1 MKNIKKL
8 FGLLFAFVIALVQV
22 NAASNG
28 TITVEK
34 AVVGETYSI
43 YRVLDLETYDKD
55 NNHYIYRANADFKS
69 FVESTEA
76 SAYLEAKN
84 ENGNT
89 YYVWKGDATD
99 ARVQEFAKLA
109 FTYAETNKIEPVA
122 STKAT
127 STKVEFKNLDL
138 GYYLMSSTT
147 AEKDARLLS
156 LTTTDPSTTTREKN
170 TLTPDVDKEVKED
183 STGKYGKINDASI
196 GDTVNFKATI
206 TVGAGYTD
214 YKLRDKMSAGLT
226 FNANSVVVK
235 VDNKVVDSSNY
246 TVRTDVTGY
255 TFVIEF
261 KNEYIVA
268 LPKNTVIEVYYSAIL
283 NENAVI
289 EGEGNP
295 NVLDLAYGDTNT
307 PEKKTITYSYA
318 FDVVKVDGASKTEIT
333 GAEFKL
339 YDAKTG
345 GNEIKVVLVDA
356 AKNIYRVARTNET
369 GVTIKAG
376 KATILG
382 LDAGT
387 YYLEEVVAPTG
398 YNKLTSRVE
407 IIISKVN
414 SDKTFNRF
422 STNVE
427 NYTGS
432 KLPETGGIGTTLF
445 LTLGSILVIGFGLL
459 LVTKLRVY
467 KENI

>member
-8 FGLLFAFVIALVQV
+8 FGLLFAFVFALVQV
-22 NAASNG
+22 NAAETGSI
-28 TITVEK
+28 TINK
-34 AVVGETYSI
+34 AVVNETYSI
-43 YRVLDLETYDKD
+43 YRVLDLETYDET
-55 NNHYIYRANADFKS
+55 NNHYIYRANADFKV

-89 YYVWKGDATD
+89 YYVWKGDTTD
-99 ARVQEFAKLA
+99 TRVQEFAKLA
-109 FTYAETNKIEPVA
+109 FAHAENNSIKPVA

-127 STKVEFKNLDL
+127 STTVEFKNLDL

-147 AEKDARLLS
+147 AEKDTRLLS
-156 LTTTDPSTTTREKN
+156 LTTTNPSATTREKN
-170 TLTPDVDKEVKED
+170 TLTPDVDKEVEEKG
-183 STGKYGKINDASI
+183 TYGKTNDASI

-206 TVGAGYTD
+206 IVGAGYTD

-235 VDNKVVDSSNY
+235 VNNTVVDSSNY
-246 TVRTDVTGY
+246 TVRTDVSGY

-261 KNEYIVA
+261 KNEYIVT
-268 LPKNTVIEVYYSAIL
+268 LPKNTVITVTYSAIL
-283 NENAVI
+283 NENAIV

-307 PEKKTITYSYA
+307 PEKQTITYSYA
-318 FDVVKVDGASKTEIT
+318 FDVIKIDGKERTQLT
-333 GAEFKL
+333 GAEFRL

-356 AKNIYRVARTNET
+356 TSNTYRVARANEN

-407 IIISKVN
+407 IIISKIN
-414 SDKTFNRF
+414 SDKTFSRF

-432 KLPETGGIGTTLF
+432 KLPETGGMGTTLF

>member
-8 FGLLFAFVIALVQV
+8 FGLLFAFVFALVQV
-22 NAASNG
+22 NAAENG
-28 TITVEK
+28 SITINK
-34 AVVGETYSI
+34 AVVDETYSI

-55 NNHYIYRANADFKS
+55 NNHYIYRANANFKA

-99 ARVQEFAKLA
+99 TRVQEFAKLA
-109 FTYAETNKIEPVA
+109 FAYAENNSIGPVA

-127 STKVEFKNLDL
+127 STTVEFKNLDL

-156 LTTTDPSTTTREKN
+156 LTTTDPDATTKEKN
-170 TLTPDVDKEVKED
+170 TLTPDVDKEVEEKG
-183 STGKYGKINDASI
+183 TYGKTNDASI

-226 FNANSVVVK
+226 FNTNSVVVK
-235 VDNKVVDSSNY
+235 IGDTVVDSSNY
-246 TVRTDVTGY
+246 TVRTDVSGY

-261 KNEYIVA
+261 KNEYIVT
-268 LPKNTVIEVYYSAIL
+268 LPKNTVITVTYSAIL
-283 NENAVI
+283 NENAIV

-318 FDVVKVDGASKTEIT
+318 FDVIKIDGKERTQLT
-333 GAEFKL
+333 GAEFRL
-339 YDAKTG
+339 YDAKTN

-356 AKNIYRVARTNET
+356 TSNTYRVARANEN
-369 GVTIKAG
+369 GVTIKAD

-407 IIISKVN
+407 IIISKIN
-414 SDKTFNRF
+414 SDNTFSRF

>member
-8 FGLLFAFVIALVQV
+8 FGLLFAFVFALVQV
-22 NAASNG
+22 NAAGNG
-28 TITVEK
+28 SITINK
-34 AVVGETYSI
+34 AVVNETYSI
-43 YRVLDLETYDKD
+43 YRVLDLETYDKT
-55 NNHYIYRANADFKS
+55 NNHYIYRANADFKA

-89 YYVWKGDATD
+89 YYVWKGDKTD
-99 ARVQEFAKLA
+99 TRVQAFAKLA
-109 FTYAETNKIEPVA
+109 FAYAEKNSVEPVA

-127 STKVEFKNLDL
+127 STTVEFKNLDL

-147 AEKDARLLS
+147 AEKDTRLLS
-156 LTTTDPSTTTREKN
+156 LTTTNPSATTREKN
-170 TLTPDVDKEVKED
+170 TLTPDVDKEVEEKG
-183 STGKYGKINDASI
+183 TYGKTNDASI

-235 VDNKVVDSSNY
+235 VNNTVVDSSNY
-246 TVRTDVTGY
+246 TVRTDVSGY

-268 LPKNTVIEVYYSAIL
+268 LPKNTVITVTYSAIL
-283 NENAVI
+283 NENAIV

-318 FDVVKVDGASKTEIT
+318 FDVIKIDGKEQTQLT
-333 GAEFKL
+333 GAEFRL

-356 AKNIYRVARTNET
+356 TSNTYRVARANEN

-407 IIISKVN
+407 IIISKIN
-414 SDKTFNRF
+414 NDKTFRRF
-422 STNVE
+422 ITNVE

-432 KLPETGGIGTTLF
+432 QLPETGGIGTTLF

>member
-8 FGLLFAFVIALVQV
+8 FGLLFAFVFALVQV
-22 NAASNG
+22 NAAGNG
-28 TITVEK
+28 SITINK
-34 AVVGETYSI
+34 AVVNETYSI
-43 YRVLDLETYDKD
+43 YRVLDLETYDKT
-55 NNHYIYRANADFKS
+55 NNHYIYRANADFKA

-89 YYVWKGDATD
+89 YYVWKGDKTD
-99 ARVQEFAKLA
+99 TRVQAFAKLA
-109 FTYAETNKIEPVA
+109 FAYAEKNSVEPVA
-122 STKAT
+122 STEAT
-127 STKVEFKNLDL
+127 STTVEFKNLDL

-147 AEKDARLLS
+147 AEKDTRLLS
-156 LTTTDPSTTTREKN
+156 LTTTNPSATTREKN
-170 TLTPDVDKEVKED
+170 TLTPDVDKEVEEKG
-183 STGKYGKINDASI
+183 TYGKTNDASI

-235 VDNKVVDSSNY
+235 VNNTVVDSSNY
-246 TVRTDVTGY
+246 TVRTDVSGY

-268 LPKNTVIEVYYSAIL
+268 LPKNTVITVTYSAIL
-283 NENAVI
+283 NENAIV

-318 FDVVKVDGASKTEIT
+318 FDIIKIDGKEQTQLT
-333 GAEFKL
+333 GAEFRL

-356 AKNIYRVARTNET
+356 TSNTYRVARANET

-407 IIISKVN
+407 IIISKIN
-414 SDKTFNRF
+414 NDKTFRRF
-422 STNVE
+422 ITNVE

-432 KLPETGGIGTTLF
+432 QLPETGGIGTTLF

>member
-22 NAASNG
+22 NAAGNG
-28 TITVEK
+28 SITINK
-34 AVVGETYSI
+34 AVVDETYSI

-55 NNHYIYRANADFKS
+55 ANHYIYRANEKF
-69 FVESTEA
+69 EA
-76 SAYLEAKN
+76 FINSAEGQKYLVAQN
-84 ENGNT
+84 SNGTGAT
-89 YYVWKGDATD
+89 YYIWKEGAD
-99 ARVQEFAKLA
+99 VVEFSKAALNWAK
-109 FTYAETNKIEPVA
+109 TNKVDPVD
-122 STKAT
+122 SKKAT
-127 STKVEFKNLDL
+127 STTVKFDNLPL
-138 GYYLMSSTT
+138 GYYLVDTT
-147 AEKDARLLS
+147 TGSLLN
-156 LTTTDPSTTTREKN
+156 LTTTNPNAVIEEKN
-170 TLTPDVDKEVKED
+170 TVTPKVDKDVKED
-183 STGKYGKINDASI
+183 STSEYGKTNDASI

-226 FNANSVVVK
+226 FNDNSVVVK
-235 VDNKVVDSSNY
+235 VNNTAVDSSNY
-246 TVRTDVTGY
+246 TVRTDVSGY

-261 KNEYIVA
+261 KNEYIVT
-268 LPKNTVIEVYYSAIL
+268 LPKNTVITVTYSAIL
-283 NENAVI
+283 NENAVV

-307 PEKKTITYSYA
+307 PEKQTITYSYA
-318 FDVVKVDGASKTEIT
+318 FDVIKIDGKEKTQLT
-333 GAEFKL
+333 GAEFRL

-345 GNEIKVVLVDA
+345 DNEIKVVLVDA
-356 AKNIYRVARTNET
+356 TSNTYRVARANEN

-407 IIISKVN
+407 IIISKIN
-414 SDKTFNRF
+414 SDKTFSRF

>member
-1 MKNIKKL
+1 MKNIKKI
-8 FGLLFAFVIALVQV
+8 FGLLFAFVFALVQV
-22 NAASNG
+22 NAAGNG
-28 TITVEK
+28 SITINK
-34 AVVGETYSI
+34 AVVDETYSI
-43 YRVLDLETYDKD
+43 YRVLDLETYDKT
-55 NNHYIYRANADFKS
+55 NNHYIYRANKNFKA

-89 YYVWKGDATD
+89 YYVWKGDTTD
-99 ARVQEFAKLA
+99 TRVQEFAKLA
-109 FTYAETNKIEPVA
+109 FAYAENNNSIQPVA

-127 STKVEFKNLDL
+127 SSVVEFKNLDL

-147 AEKDARLLS
+147 AGKDTRLLS
-156 LTTTDPSTTTREKN
+156 LTTTNPSATTREKN
-170 TLTPDVDKEVKED
+170 TLTPDVDKEVEEKG
-183 STGKYGKINDASI
+183 TYGKTNDASI

-226 FNANSVVVK
+226 FDANSVVVK
-235 VDNKVVDSSNY
+235 VNNTVVDSSNY
-246 TVRTDVTGY
+246 TVRTDVSGY

-268 LPKNTVIEVYYSAIL
+268 LPKNTVITVTYSAIL
-283 NENAVI
+283 NENAIV

-295 NVLDLAYGDTNT
+295 NVLDLAYGNTNT

-318 FDVVKVDGASKTEIT
+318 FDVIKIDGKERTQLT
-333 GAEFKL
+333 GAEFRL

-356 AKNIYRVARTNET
+356 TSNTYRVARANEN

-407 IIISKVN
+407 IIISKIN
-414 SDKTFNRF
+414 NDNTFSRF

-432 KLPETGGIGTTLF
+432 QLPETGGIGTTLF

>member
-8 FGLLFAFVIALVQV
+8 FGLLFAFVFALVQV
-22 NAASNG
+22 NAAGNG
-28 TITVEK
+28 SITINK
-34 AVVGETYSI
+34 AVVNETYSI
-43 YRVLDLETYDKD
+43 YRVLDLETYDKT
-55 NNHYIYRANADFKS
+55 NNHYIYRVNADFKA

-89 YYVWKGDATD
+89 YYVWKGDKTD
-99 ARVQEFAKLA
+99 TRVQAFAKLA
-109 FTYAETNKIEPVA
+109 FAYAEKNSVEPVA

-127 STKVEFKNLDL
+127 STTVEFKNLDL

-147 AEKDARLLS
+147 AEKDTRLLS
-156 LTTTDPSTTTREKN
+156 LTTTNPSATTREKN
-170 TLTPDVDKEVKED
+170 TLTPDVDKEVEEKG
-183 STGKYGKINDASI
+183 TYGKTNDASI

-235 VDNKVVDSSNY
+235 VNNTVVDSSNY
-246 TVRTDVTGY
+246 TVRTDVSGY

-268 LPKNTVIEVYYSAIL
+268 LPKNTVITVTYSAIL
-283 NENAVI
+283 NENAIV

-318 FDVVKVDGASKTEIT
+318 FDVIKIDGKEQTQLT
-333 GAEFKL
+333 GAEFRL

-356 AKNIYRVARTNET
+356 TSNTYRVARANET

-407 IIISKVN
+407 IIISKIN
-414 SDKTFNRF
+414 NDKTFRRF
-422 STNVE
+422 ITNVE

-432 KLPETGGIGTTLF
+432 QLPETGGIGTTLF

>member
-8 FGLLFAFVIALVQV
+8 FGLLFTFVFALVQV
-22 NAASNG
+22 NAAGNG
-28 TITVEK
+28 SITINK
-34 AVVGETYSI
+34 AVVDETYSI
-43 YRVLDLETYDKD
+43 YRVLDLETYDKN
-55 NNHYIYRANADFKS
+55 NNHYIYRANADFKA

-89 YYVWKGDATD
+89 YYVWKGDTTD
-99 ARVQEFAKLA
+99 TRVQEFAKLA
-109 FTYAETNKIEPVA
+109 FAYAEKNNSIQPVA

-127 STKVEFKNLDL
+127 STVVEFKNLDL

-147 AEKDARLLS
+147 AGNDTRLLS
-156 LTTTDPSTTTREKN
+156 LTTTNPSATTREKN
-170 TLTPDVDKEVKED
+170 TLTPDVDKEVEEKG
-183 STGKYGKINDASI
+183 TYGKTNDASI

-235 VDNKVVDSSNY
+235 VNNTVVDSSNY
-246 TVRTDVTGY
+246 TVRTDVSGY

-261 KNEYIVA
+261 KNEYIVT
-268 LPKNTVIEVYYSAIL
+268 LPKNTVVTVTYSAIL
-283 NENAVI
+283 NENAIV

-318 FDVVKVDGASKTEIT
+318 FDVIKIDGKERTQLT
-333 GAEFKL
+333 GAEFRL

-356 AKNIYRVARTNET
+356 TSNTYRVARANEN

-382 LDAGT
+382 LDADT
-387 YYLEEVVAPTG
+387 YYLEEVTAPTG
-398 YNKLTSRVE
+398 YNKLTSKVE
-407 IIISKVN
+407 VIISKVGSN
-414 SDKTFNRF
+414 NTFSRF
-422 STNVE
+422 TAEVL

-432 KLPETGGIGTTLF
+432 QLPETGGIGTTLF

>member
-8 FGLLFAFVIALVQV
+8 FGLLFVFVITLVQV
-22 NAASNG
+22 NAAGNG
-28 TITVEK
+28 SITINK
-34 AVVGETYSI
+34 AIVDETYSI
-43 YRVLDLETYDKD
+43 YRVLDLETYDKT
-55 NNHYIYRANADFKS
+55 NNHYIYRANADFKA

-89 YYVWKGDATD
+89 YYVWKGETTD
-99 ARVQEFAKLA
+99 TRVQEFAKLA
-109 FTYAETNKIEPVA
+109 FAYAENNSIKPVA

-127 STKVEFKNLDL
+127 STTVEFKNLDL

-147 AEKDARLLS
+147 AEKDTRLLS
-156 LTTTDPSTTTREKN
+156 LTTTNPSATTREKN
-170 TLTPDVDKEVKED
+170 TLTPDVDKEVEEKG
-183 STGKYGKINDASI
+183 TYGKTNDASI

-235 VDNKVVDSSNY
+235 VNNTVVDSSNY
-246 TVRTDVTGY
+246 TVRTDVSGY

-261 KNEYIVA
+261 KNEYIVT
-268 LPKNTVIEVYYSAIL
+268 LPKNTVITVTYSAIL
-283 NENAVI
+283 NENAVV

-318 FDVVKVDGASKTEIT
+318 FDVIKIDGKEKTQLT
-333 GAEFKL
+333 GAEFRL

-356 AKNIYRVARTNET
+356 TSNTYRVARANEN

-407 IIISKVN
+407 IIISKIN